1 MTAGGDPAALGQL
14 LGPFPTLVKGRRWD
28 VLAVADQ
35 PDQTL
40 VTYALVTG
48 S

>member
-1 MTAGGDPAALGQL
+1 VGTGSKKLRHPR
-14 LGPFPTLVKGRRWD
+14 LGPVGYAHV
-28 VLAVADQ
+28 VLQVADS

-40 VTYALVTG
+40 VTYSPA

>member
-14 LGPFPTLVKGRRWD
+14 L
-28 VLAVADQ
+28 ADH

-40 VTYALVTG
+40 VTYSLVTG